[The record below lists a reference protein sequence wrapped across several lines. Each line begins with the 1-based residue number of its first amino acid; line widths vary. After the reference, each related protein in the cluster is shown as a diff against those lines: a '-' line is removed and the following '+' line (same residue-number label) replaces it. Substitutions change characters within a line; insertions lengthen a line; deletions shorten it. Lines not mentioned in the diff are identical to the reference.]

1 MKEWLRRIVRLC
13 LRAVDGLYHRWHG
26 LQPVGPLLFVGQERN
41 SGLARR
47 FADGTELGAGD
58 IFGILHF
65 NNARIAALDAGT
77 PSAIGL
83 SFARLLFESLRALA
97 DLSRGDER
105 FREIKVFQ
113 GIGWLRH
120 GGQIGFIIEP
130 VPEGRRKRFL
140 AMHIGLL
147 VWAFAPRNGTAL
159 AASPEPTLSW
169 LTRAA
174 LLKRFASEGN
184 NAQTL
189 RDAAA
194 DAPHA

>member
-1 MKEWLRRIVRLC
+1 MKEWPRRIVRLC

-26 LQPVGPLLFVGQERN
+26 LRPVGPLLFVGQERN
-41 SGLARR
+41 SGPARR
-47 FADGTELGAGD
+47 FADGTELGPGD
-58 IFGILHF
+58 VFGILHF

-77 PSAIGL
+77 PTAIGL
-83 SFARLLFESLRALA
+83 GFARLLFESLRALA

-120 GGQIGFIIEP
+120 GEQIGFINEP

-147 VWAFAPRNGTAL
+147 VWAFAPRKGTAI
-159 AASPEPTLSW
+159 AASPEPTLTW

-174 LLKRFASEGN
+174 LLKRFATEGN
-184 NAQTL
+184 NARTL
-189 RDAAA
+189 RDTAA
-194 DAPHA
+194 DARHA